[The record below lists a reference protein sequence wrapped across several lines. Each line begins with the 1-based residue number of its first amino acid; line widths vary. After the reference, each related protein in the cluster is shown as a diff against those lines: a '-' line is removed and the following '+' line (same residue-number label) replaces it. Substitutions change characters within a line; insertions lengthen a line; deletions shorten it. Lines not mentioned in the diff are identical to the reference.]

1 MPLPGFNPEARQDA
15 ELRAVRIPEMLLER
29 LRWAAL
35 ADDEGLDAAVRH
47 VPTSPR
53 LLRRL
58 RQPALDTDEGL
69 DAALRDVPVP
79 AELYGRLRQV
89 QRNWIRWARWT
100 EWVAAASLLTV
111 IGLSYFGAMIG
122 FLISAYSYPGEVLP
136 AKSIS
141 LLGAWYRGQPGQPE
155 PDFSVAIPLSS
166 SQPQQGPSG
175 SLPTPVPDVELVRP
189 DTPGRA
195 SAAGLGELFAG
206 GGHRGGAVVGDDLFL
221 DVGLHRWGVLT
232 AHRPFDDLP
241 ELKLVAGLIPR
252 GIDWPLVPG
261 SNPHILLRF
270 GVHPFVSPAA
280 HLRLQSGLVP
290 LGVDA
295 SSYELTRRYL
305 EDGRLP
311 PPEVVRTE
319 EFLAA
324 VDYGFPVAS
333 RQALGLS
340 TAAGPSPFGGPGLW
354 LMQIGVQAGQLPA
367 GKRQPTYLVLAVD
380 LSASMRW
387 GGRLEMISR
396 ELSGLVRRLGPED
409 RVSLITFSEDAETL
423 AEEAGP
429 DEADQLSTVIKLL
442 APRSST
448 NVGAGLREA
457 YTVAA
462 RRTSWKEAVTRVVLL
477 TDGLAEFG
485 AGTAE
490 KIEQQLDDAVQRGI
504 LLDVIDLGQER
515 EADSQ
520 WADFARSGGGRVHRA
535 SNAEQLRWALWEIVS
550 GQSQLVAADARL
562 KVAFNPRAVLEY
574 RLLGHEAKAMAG
586 LMPAHPEADFHAGQS
601 ATALYEIRLGP
612 GGPQEVA
619 AVELTWREP
628 GRGKPQMASSRV
640 RRGQFGSSFVGAPL
654 SLQEA
659 ALVAEAAE
667 VLRQSP
673 YAVSFGDS
681 PSLGLTRVLQLAGQ
695 ADTRLYQR
703 PSFVDFVVLVEQATR
718 ARPYRGR

>member
-1 MPLPGFNPEARQDA
+1 MSSPGFNPDARHDA
-15 ELRAVRIPEMLLER
+15 ELRAVRVPEGLLQR
-29 LRWAAL
+29 LRQAAL
-35 ADDEGLDAAVRH
+35 ADDEGLDVAVRD
-47 VPTSPR
+47 VPVPAG

-79 AELYGRLRQV
+79 VGLSGRLRQV
-89 QRNWIRWARWT
+89 PKHWTRMARWT
-100 EWVAAASLLTV
+100 QWAAAASLLV
-111 IGLSYFGAMIG
+111 AIGLSYFGAMIG
-122 FLISAYSYPGEVLP
+122 FLISAYPSPGEVSQ
-136 AKSIS
+136 AKSIL
-141 LLGAWYRGQPGQPE
+141 LLGAAYRDQPGGQE
-155 PDFSVAIPLSS
+155 PGFSVAISPGS
-166 SQPQQGPSG
+166 SQSRQGPSG
-175 SLPTPVPDVELVRP
+175 GSPTPVPEVKLVSL
-189 DTPGRA
+189 DSPGRT
-195 SAAGLGELFAG
+195 SATRLSELFAG
-206 GGHRGGAVVGDDLFL
+206 GRSDELFL

-232 AHRPFDDLP
+232 AHRQFDDLP
-241 ELKLVAGLIPR
+241 ELQLVAGLIPR

-261 SNPHILLRF
+261 SNPHILLRY
-270 GVHPFVSPAA
+270 GVHPFVSPAS

-311 PPEVVRTE
+311 PPDVVRTE

-324 VDYGFPVAS
+324 VDYGFPAAS
-333 RQALGLS
+333 QQALGLS

-354 LMQIGVQAGQLPA
+354 LMQIGVQAGQLPPS
-367 GKRQPTYLVLAVD
+367 KHQPMYLVLAVD
-380 LSASMRW
+380 VSASMRW
-387 GGRLEMISR
+387 GGRLGMIR
-396 ELSGLVRRLGPED
+396 GELSGLVRRLGPED
-409 RVSLITFSEDAETL
+409 RVSLIVFSEEAEAL

-429 DEADQLSTVIKLL
+429 DEADQLSAVIKLL

-448 NVGAGLREA
+448 NVGAGLRAA
-457 YTVAA
+457 YTVAGRSA
-462 RRTSWKEAVTRVVLL
+462 WLPHTLTRVLLL

-490 KIEQQLDDAVQRGI
+490 KIEQQLADAVEQGI
-504 LLDVIDLGQER
+504 LLDVIDLGEER
-515 EADSQ
+515 EPDSQ
-520 WADFARSGGGRVHRA
+520 WADFARSGGGKVHPA

-562 KVAFNPRAVLEY
+562 KVTFNPRTVLEY

-601 ATALYEIRLGP
+601 ATALYEMRLGS
-612 GGPQEVA
+612 GGPPEVA
-619 AVELTWREP
+619 AVELSWREP
-628 GRGKPQMASSRV
+628 GRGKPQMLSSTI
-640 RRGQFGSSFVGAPL
+640 RRGQFGTSFVEAPL

-673 YAVSFGDS
+673 YAVTSGDS
-681 PSLGLTRVLQLAGQ
+681 PSLGLARVLQLAGQ
-695 ADTRLYQR
+695 VDTRLYQR
-703 PSFVDFVVLVEQATR
+703 PSFVDFVLLVEQAAR